1 MAKDL
6 DVTYEDMRA
15 AAKKMNRE
23 KERIEDKLQDLKGY
37 IDGLLENGFVTRQAS
52 KKFGHDFEEFKQ
64 GMSKTNEGLDGLAQ
78 YLEKAADSFENLDSE
93 LGK

>member
-1 MAKDL
+1 MSKDL

-15 AAKKMNRE
+15 AAKRMNRE
-23 KERIEDKLQDLKGY
+23 KEKIEDKLQELKSY
-37 IDGLLENGFVTRQAS
+37 IDGLLEKGFVTRKAS
-52 KKFGHDFEEFKQ
+52 KKFGEDFEEFKQ

-78 YLEKAADSFENLDSE
+78 YLEKAADQFEQVDDQ

>member
-1 MAKDL
+1 MSKDL

-23 KERIEDKLQDLKGY
+23 KEKIEDKLNDLKTY
-37 IDGLLENGFVTRQAS
+37 IDGLLEKGFVTRKAS
-52 KKFGHDFEEFKQ
+52 KKFGEDFTEFKQ
-64 GMSKTNEGLDGLAQ
+64 GMSKTNEGLDGLAK
-78 YLEKAADSFENLDSE
+78 YLETAADSFEQLDQE

>member
-23 KERIEDKLQDLKGY
+23 KERIEEKLQDLKSY
-37 IDGLLENGFVTRQAS
+37 IDGLLENGFVTRSAS
-52 KKFGHDFEEFKQ
+52 KKFGQDFEEFKQ